1 MHLLVVLQTHSKG
14 DSQHY
19 LKINDLKRY
28 CGADKPEVTRR
39 CVASLVDTLNHAKA
53 TVPDLEIEFQVFDDH
68 SDKESIEF
76 LKANLA
82 RTTFPTTLTYLETT
96 GIMPS
101 ILKCYEHGR
110 DNGKEWVYF
119 AQDDYLY
126 DETAIH
132 KMLEASVKFSNNMG
146 RPVSIYPFND
156 PYKYEPVN
164 AVIRSHIVRSSDRH
178 WRTQIMTA
186 SCFMTHI
193 SIIRGEWHLFEKMGK
208 SEVSG
213 VMEDESINQLFR
225 SRGYYLFVPIP
236 SLALHMQYSTE
247 FDPFMDWR
255 AWWDKYDNGVNYKID
270 ATKKN
275 LLHVGAGGQ
284 RAQQSQFGKD
294 LADYHEISLDIDK
307 SSNPDIVADFKDLSA
322 LPENSMDA
330 ILCSHALEH
339 VDACDTALVLKGF
352 ERLLKPDGFAR
363 VIVPNMKIPAQKI
376 AEGKPEAVLYV
387 SPAGPITALDMF
399 YGHRVS
405 VKMGKE
411 AMRHC
416 NGFTKESFENILRDL
431 RIAGSV
437 KEEGFDLVA
446 TVTKTVKETAE
457 V

>member
-19 LKINDLKRY
+19 LKMHDLKRY

-39 CVASLVDTLNHAKA
+39 CVASLIDTMNHAKA
-53 TVPDLEIEFQVFDDH
+53 TVPNLEIELMVFDDH
-68 SDKESIEF
+68 SDEESVGY
-76 LKANLA
+76 LTANLSRA
-82 RTTFPTTLTYLETT
+82 TFPTKLEFLETR

-101 ILKCYEHGR
+101 ILRCYEHGR
-110 DNGKEWVYF
+110 DHGKEWVYF

-132 KMLEASVKFSNNMG
+132 KMLEGANKFSQSMG

-164 AVIRSHIVRSSDRH
+164 VVVRSHIVRTSDRH

-193 SIIRGEWHLFEKMGK
+193 SIIHNEWHLFEKMGK

-225 SRGYYLFVPIP
+225 TRGYYLFVPIP

-247 FDPFMDWR
+247 YDPFMDWR
-255 AWWDKYDNGVNYKID
+255 AWWDKYDNGVQYKID
-270 ATKKN
+270 ASQKN

-284 RAQQSQFGKD
+284 RAEHSQFGQD
-294 LADYHEISLDIDK
+294 LTGYHEISLDIDK
-307 SSNPDIVADFKDLSA
+307 SASPDIVADFRDLSN
-322 LPENSMDA
+322 LPEKSIDA

-339 VDACDTALVLKGF
+339 VDSCDTALVLKGF
-352 ERLLKPDGFAR
+352 ERLLKEDGFAR
-363 VIVPNMKIPAQKI
+363 IIVPNMKIPAQKI

-387 SPAGPITALDMF
+387 SPSGPITALDMF
-399 YGHRVS
+399 YGHRLS

-416 NGFTKESFENILRDL
+416 NGFTKESMDNLIRDL
-431 RIAGSV
+431 GLNAV
-437 KEEGFDLVA
+437 VEENGYDLVA
-446 TVTKTVKETAE
+446 TVYKTAKEKA
-457 V
+457 VA

>member
-1 MHLLVVLQTHSKG
+1 MHILVVLQTHSKG

-19 LKINDLKRY
+19 LKMHELKRY

-53 TVPDLEIEFQVFDDH
+53 TVPELEIEFQVFDDH
-68 SDKESIEF
+68 SDDESMSY

-82 RTTFPTTLTYLETT
+82 RTTFPTTLTHLETK

-110 DNGKEWVYF
+110 DHGKEWVYF

-132 KMLEASVKFSNNMG
+132 TMLEASFKFSSNMG

-164 AVIRSHIVRSSDRH
+164 SVVKSHIVRSSDRH

-186 SCFMTHI
+186 SCFMTHM
-193 SIIRGEWHLFEKMGK
+193 SILKEEWHLFEKMGK

-213 VMEDESINQLFR
+213 TMEDESINQLFR

-247 FDPFMDWR
+247 LDPLMDWR
-255 AWWDKYDNGVNYKID
+255 EWWDKYDNGNSFKVD
-270 ATKKN
+270 ATQRN
-275 LLHVGAGGQ
+275 LLHIGPGNSRVPNAHMADDLVGY
-284 RAQQSQFGKD
+284 K
-294 LADYHEISLDIDK
+294 EITLDIDK
-307 SSNPDIVADFKDLSA
+307 KSNPDIVASMTDLSVV
-322 LPENSMDA
+322 PSNSMDV
-330 ILCSHALEH
+330 IYTSHALEH
-339 VDACDTALVLKGF
+339 IDACDVPNVLKSF
-352 ERLLKPDGFAR
+352 ERILKSDGFAR
-363 VIVPNMKIPAQKI
+363 IIVPNMKIPAKKI

-387 SPAGPITALDMF
+387 SASGPITALDMF
-399 YGHRVS
+399 YGHRLS
-405 VKMGKE
+405 VKMGSD
-411 AMRHC
+411 AMRHR
-416 NGFTKESFENILRDL
+416 NGFTKESLENILRDL
-431 RIAGSV
+431 GIKGEV
-437 KEEGFDLVA
+437 KEADYDLVA
-446 TVTKTVKETAE
+446 TVTKTVKQTVEA
-457 V
+457 